1 MDAFEQF
8 ELDLRGA
15 LTHLYDPIYR
25 PSDTLWAVSGCDFE
39 QGARNLQAAI
49 IRAIEDLKPSEPV
62 PPDAQVKR
70 VYELL
75 HYRYVEGRTQQET
88 AEHLGITPRYL
99 RRLQWKAIHVLA
111 SLLWEHRRPGQRAVD
126 TLESDAVG
134 PRDEGGSD
142 DESTDWL
149 SQVREELASLSRSDP
164 TALANVAEMIGTAA
178 DITHAITSKRGIA
191 LQVGAVKTDLVARI
205 HPSALRQVL
214 VEAIAKLSRIV
225 SSGGIEIQADGDGDQ
240 VAIYIKAAATSLDRP
255 SDLALAQEILAAHD
269 GTMEIRPAGGGV
281 SLILKLRPAPGS
293 GETVSLLVVDDNE
306 DLVGLYRSYAAGTR
320 YEIAHV
326 VEGQRLFEAVEAS
339 APDIIVLDV
348 MLPDVDGWELLMQ
361 VHEDLQTRSI
371 PVVVCSVIR
380 EEELALALGAT
391 VYLPKPVR
399 RREFIQALDR
409 VLSRAEAE
417 APGSRESN
425 VVAD

>member
-111 SLLWEHRRPGQRAVD
+111 SLLWEHSRLGQQAVD
-126 TLESDAVG
+126 TLESVAVQ

-142 DESTDWL
+142 AESTDWL
-149 SQVREELASLSRSDP
+149 SQVREELASLSRSNP
-164 TALANVAEMIGTAA
+164 RALANVTEMIRTAA
-178 DITHAITSKRGIA
+178 DIADAITAKRGIA
-191 LQVGAVKTDLVARI
+191 LQVGPLKTDLVARI

-214 VEAIAKLSRIV
+214 VEAIVKLSQII
-225 SSGGIEIQADGDGDQ
+225 STGGIELQADGDGDQ
-240 VAIYIKAAATSLDRP
+240 VTIYIKAADTNLDRP

-269 GTMEIRPAGGGV
+269 GAMEVRPEGDGV
-281 SLILKLRPAPGS
+281 SLLLTLRPAPRS
-293 GETVSLLVVDDNE
+293 GEGISLLVVDDNE
-306 DLVGLYRSYAAGTR
+306 DLVELYRSYITGTR
-320 YEIAHV
+320 YEIAHIA
-326 VEGQRLFEAVEAS
+326 EGLRVFETVEAS
-339 APDIIVLDV
+339 PPDIIVLDV

-361 VHEDLQTRSI
+361 VHENSQTRSI
-371 PVVVCSVIR
+371 PVIVCSVIR
-380 EEELALALGAT
+380 EEELALALGASA
-391 VYLPKPVR
+391 YLPKPVR